1 MDIFGIF
8 SYFCKATGVVCRTS
22 QMNDDE
28 WRPEVYLRVATQQYS
43 WDCHQ
48 TAGRR
53 IFDLLKNPLLKNFN
67 VRSFPQQVKRILYLL
82 TQSITIC
89 YASFCFSP

>member
-1 MDIFGIF
+1 MD
-8 SYFCKATGVVCRTS
+8 
-22 QMNDDE
+22 
-28 WRPEVYLRVATQQYS
+28 
-43 WDCHQ
+43 
-48 TAGRR
+48 

-89 YASFCFSP
+89 YASLCFSP